1 VRTAQQ
7 SNPSSAVTS
16 VRGPRDCPTVVA
28 TEVLLLRPRADLESA
43 AARESTVTWPL
54 FVMVVT
60 EPAEASGMSP
70 WSLFGTLNLHE
81 HVATPL
87 VVPVEPTWTVLDA
100 DNALLALTVRAEEP
114 VSVSLRIVLP
124 AAPVLDILDMVA
136 RGAPVGV
143 TTRDRAERLRGRFD
157 VGAALR
163 DVVLLSCPPS
173 AELAELADALRATRE
188 AR

>member
-1 VRTAQQ
+1 MRTAQQ

-16 VRGPRDCPTVVA
+16 VRGRRDCPTVVA
-28 TEVLLLRPRADLESA
+28 TEVLLLRPRADPESA
-43 AARESTVTWPL
+43 AVRESTVTWPL

-60 EPAEASGMSP
+60 EPAEAPGMSP

-100 DNALLALTVRAEEP
+100 ENALLALTVRAQEP
-114 VSVSLRIVLP
+114 VSVSLRIILP

-163 DVVLLSCPPS
+163 DVVLFGCPPA
-173 AELAELADALRATRE
+173 AELAELADTVRATRE
-188 AR
+188 A